1 MKKALLVIAFIL
13 ILAAIP
19 VTILLVQQRQE
30 IRQQA
35 APATTM
41 FLEPSA
47 PTVDVG
53 QTFTLDV
60 VVDTQNL
67 NNVGAAEI
75 NLTYNP
81 LYLEAVSL
89 QVGSFLP
96 YVLVDGTVGNGTA
109 SITVGV
115 NPQDPS
121 QANGA
126 TGRGTA
132 AVLTLRALQSTGGTP
147 TVVQFAST
155 SQIAGS
161 NEEDR
166 GTNVLIGT
174 QPAQVTVSGGAAASP
189 TPSPGTASPTPQPS
203 STPGSASPTPLP
215 SATTQ
220 ITAPTNGA
228 TVTTRRPTISGT
240 SPASASVT
248 VSINTSPITSGTT
261 TASTLGAWSYTPT
274 ADLANGTYTV
284 TATAD
289 DGVNS
294 PQTVTS
300 TFTVS
305 VSGTGGTGTAS
316 PSPSAS
322 TSTTTASPSP
332 AASTTTATG
341 GTGGTQTKGGE
352 NVPVTGTSAP
362 TVILLLAAIGLLI
375 FGTKALV
382 FTKE

>member
-60 VVDTQNL
+60 VIDTQNL

-174 QPAQVTVSGGAAASP
+174 QPAQVTVSGGTTASP

-203 STPGSASPTPLP
+203 PTPGSASPSP
-215 SATTQ
+215 STTQ

-240 SPASASVT
+240 SAASASVT

-261 TASTLGAWSYTPT
+261 TASTLGVWSYAPT

-305 VSGTGGTGTAS
+305 VNGTGGTGTAS

-332 AASTTTATG
+332 AASTTTATA

-362 TVILLLAAIGLLI
+362 TVIMLFVALILLV
-375 FGTKALV
+375 FGAKALV